1 MVGNSAN
8 VASNVTTAANTNAAS
23 AGPITVD
30 TGVTVELGTNSTW
43 TIV

>member
-1 MVGNSAN
+1 MVGNPTN
-8 VASNVTTAANTNAAS
+8 VATSVTTAANTNAAS
-23 AGPITVD
+23 AGPMTID